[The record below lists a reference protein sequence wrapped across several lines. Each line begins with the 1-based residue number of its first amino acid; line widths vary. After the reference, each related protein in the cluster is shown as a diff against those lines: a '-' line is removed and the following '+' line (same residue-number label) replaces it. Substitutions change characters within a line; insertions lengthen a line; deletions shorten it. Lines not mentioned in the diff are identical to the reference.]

1 MDLIYV
7 FAICFLIFFFNES
20 DTSLPGHGVQQR
32 PKIFYDEE
40 QTNKQTKKERTE
52 WSAVK
57 NIERRE
63 KKRKKSGEERQ
74 NKKNKKGMTGARE
87 KESDLTR

>member
-1 MDLIYV
+1 MECSKDQKYSMMK
-7 FAICFLIFFFNES
+7 N
-20 DTSLPGHGVQQR
+20 
-32 PKIFYDEE
+32 K
-40 QTNKQTKKERTE
+40 QTNKQTKERTE

-74 NKKNKKGMTGARE
+74 NKKKKKGMTGARE

>member
-1 MDLIYV
+1 M
-7 FAICFLIFFFNES
+7 
-20 DTSLPGHGVQQR
+20 QQR

-74 NKKNKKGMTGARE
+74 NKKKGMTGARE

>member
-1 MDLIYV
+1 M
-7 FAICFLIFFFNES
+7 
-20 DTSLPGHGVQQR
+20 QQR

-74 NKKNKKGMTGARE
+74 TKKKK
-87 KESDLTR
+87 KE

>member
-1 MDLIYV
+1 M
-7 FAICFLIFFFNES
+7 
-20 DTSLPGHGVQQR
+20 QQR
-32 PKIFYDEE
+32 PKIFYDKE

-74 NKKNKKGMTGARE
+74 NKKKKRNDRCKRE
-87 KESDLTR
+87 GK

>member
-1 MDLIYV
+1 M
-7 FAICFLIFFFNES
+7 
-20 DTSLPGHGVQQR
+20 QQR

-74 NKKNKKGMTGARE
+74 NKKKKKGMTGVSE